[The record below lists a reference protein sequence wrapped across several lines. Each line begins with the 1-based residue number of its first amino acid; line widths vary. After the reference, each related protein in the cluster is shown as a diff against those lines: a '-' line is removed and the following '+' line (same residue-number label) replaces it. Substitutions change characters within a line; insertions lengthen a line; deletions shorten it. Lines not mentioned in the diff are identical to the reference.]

1 MENNNQENLKENK
14 LEEKKFD
21 FAKLVVPAI
30 IAVIII
36 VFAIVVY
43 WAKSV
48 KPKADIDKELGFK
61 TEDYI
66 SVGDVTGLEYEVT
79 QEQWDECVSEDTNYH
94 YEVNRAAKDTDQV
107 DFDYTAYID
116 GKKVQ
121 DLSMKEQSI
130 DIGSNDNSGAYKI
143 FSDKIKGHKKGD
155 KIMLNIEDGKDAN
168 VLSMDQVDYSG
179 KKIKYEL
186 KVLNVNKLVVDKVTD
201 KWVKD
206 EYFEERGVSNVDEFY
221 EWEEEYIKEEI
232 VKPALWRMALE
243 KVNLKAIPTE
253 FQQDVINTM
262 DGDMAAEAEF
272 ASVSVEEYKK
282 LNGLTDEVIQE
293 NYNTELKSELL
304 LWQLTKDLKLTATKE
319 EIEEE
324 YENSY
329 AEANLDSVEEMKE
342 KYTDKEMKEIVLLNK
357 AQDYV
362 FKNAKVKYSYKIK

>member
-155 KIMLNIEDGKDAN
+155 KITLNIEDGKDAN